1 MRPLFCFMSNR
12 LEEKIQDLAKK
23 VAEDYG
29 YDLVEVN
36 LLGKGK
42 RTLLRVYID
51 KEGGVTLN
59 DCEFFSRR
67 FENILDIED
76 PIQGPYTLEVSSPG
90 LNRPLRKIE
99 DFRKN
104 IGRMIRV
111 ITRQKIDN
119 QTFFIGRIT
128 DVTENFVHLHAK
140 EGKKEVI
147 IPLEVID
154 RANLEIEIK

>member
-1 MRPLFCFMSNR
+1 MGNR
-12 LEEKIQDLAKK
+12 LEEKIYNLASK

-29 YDLVEVN
+29 YELVEVN

-42 RTLLRVYID
+42 RMLLRVYID

-76 PIQGPYTLEVSSPG
+76 PIQGTYTLEVSSPG
-90 LNRPLRKIE
+90 LTRPLKRIE
-99 DFRKN
+99 DFKKN
-104 IGRMIRV
+104 IGKIIRV
-111 ITRQKIDN
+111 ITRQKIGN
-119 QTFFIGRIT
+119 QSFFMGRLT
-128 DVTENFVHLHAK
+128 DVTDDSLRLEVK
-140 EGKKEVI
+140 EMKKEII
-147 IPLEVID
+147 IPLEAID

>member
-1 MRPLFCFMSNR
+1 MDKG
-12 LEEKIQDLAKK
+12 LEERLYNLAYR

-67 FENILDIED
+67 LESVLDVED

-90 LNRPLRKIE
+90 LNRPLKKIE
-99 DFRKN
+99 DFKKN
-104 IGRMIRV
+104 IGKMIRL
-111 ITRQKIDN
+111 ITEQKIEN
-119 QTFFIGRIT
+119 QSFFIGRIV
-128 DVTENFVHLHAK
+128 DVTSDSLRLLIK

-147 IPLEVID
+147 IPLKLIN
-154 RANLEIEIK
+154 RANLEIEL

>member
-1 MRPLFCFMSNR
+1 MSNN
-12 LEEKIQDLAKK
+12 LEDRIYNLAKDI
-23 VAEDYG
+23 AEDYG
-29 YDLVEVN
+29 YDLVEVS
-36 LLGKGK
+36 LLGRGK
-42 RTLLRVYID
+42 RMILRVYID

-90 LNRPLRKIE
+90 LDRPLKRLE

-104 IGRMIRV
+104 IGKLIRL

-119 QTFFIGRIT
+119 QNFFIGRIT
-128 DVTENFVHLHAK
+128 GITEDSLMLQTK

-147 IPLEVID
+147 IPIDAID

>member
-1 MRPLFCFMSNR
+1 MSDK
-12 LEEKIQDLAKK
+12 LEDRIQDLARR

-42 RTLLRVYID
+42 RTILRVYID

-67 FENILDIED
+67 FENILDVED

-90 LNRPLRKIE
+90 LNRPLRKVE
-99 DFRKN
+99 DFKKN
-104 IGRMIRV
+104 VGRLIRI
-111 ITRQKIDN
+111 ITRQKIEN
-119 QTFFIGRIT
+119 QTFFIGRIIE
-128 DVTENFVHLHAK
+128 VAENTLRIQTRD
-140 EGKKEVI
+140 GKREII
-147 IPLEVID
+147 IPLDIID
-154 RANLEIEIK
+154 RANLEIELK

>member
-1 MRPLFCFMSNR
+1 MDRG
-12 LEEKIQDLAKK
+12 LEERVYSLAKRI
-23 VAEDYG
+23 AEDYG

-67 FENILDIED
+67 FENILDVED
-76 PIQGPYTLEVSSPG
+76 PIKGPYTLEVSSPG
-90 LNRPLRKIE
+90 LNRPLKGVE
-99 DFRKN
+99 DFKKN
-104 IGRMIRV
+104 IGKMIRL
-111 ITRQKIDN
+111 ITGQKIDN
-119 QTFFIGRIT
+119 QSFFIGRII
-128 DVTENFVHLHAK
+128 DVTEESLRILTK
-140 EGKKEVI
+140 EGKKEVL
-147 IPLEVID
+147 IPLNLIH

>member
-1 MRPLFCFMSNR
+1 MDKG
-12 LEEKIQDLAKK
+12 LEERLYNLASR

-67 FENILDIED
+67 FESLLDIED

-90 LNRPLRKIE
+90 LNRPLKRIE
-99 DFRKN
+99 DFKKN
-104 IGRMIRV
+104 IGKMIRL
-111 ITRQKIDN
+111 ITEQKIEN
-119 QTFFIGRIT
+119 QSFFIGRIV
-128 DVTENFVHLHAK
+128 DVTNDSLRLLIRD
-140 EGKKEVI
+140 GKKDVI
-147 IPLEVID
+147 IPLSLID